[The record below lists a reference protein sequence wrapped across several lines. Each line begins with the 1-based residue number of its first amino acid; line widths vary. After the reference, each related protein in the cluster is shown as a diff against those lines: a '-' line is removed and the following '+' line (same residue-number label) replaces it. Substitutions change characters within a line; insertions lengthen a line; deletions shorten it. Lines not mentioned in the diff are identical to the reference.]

1 MNIETVEKR
10 GQEYVLVP
18 REQYNQLME
27 DAEMLRDIREFREAK
42 AVNEETFPSEVVNRL
57 ILNDESPI
65 RVYRD
70 HRGLTQQQL
79 ADKCGIQRAYLA
91 EIETGRK
98 SGSVKTL
105 KAIAAALDVDLTSI
119 S

>member
-1 MNIETVEKR
+1 MKVETVEKQ

-18 REQYNQLME
+18 REQYHQLME

-42 AVNEETFPSEVVNRL
+42 AVDEETYPSEVVNRL
-57 ILNDESPI
+57 ILNEESPI

-91 EIETGRK
+91 EIETRRK